1 MKRARSQAVLA
12 ALAIALAAPVA
23 NLAFAQSAEVA
34 NPDPKVEQR
43 LKGLAEELR
52 CLVCQNQ
59 TIADSNAPLA
69 VDLRGQIRTQ
79 IAEGKSDGDIRAY
92 MVQRYGDFVLYR
104 PPLQANTLV
113 LWGGPAL
120 LLLGGIAFFV
130 FTVRRRRAAAPA
142 PAPAAKDGRIQS
154 LLERD

>member
-1 MKRARSQAVLA
+1 MRTLLAGVL
-12 ALAIALAAPVA
+12 
-23 NLAFAQSAEVA
+23 LAFAAFGASGQSSELA

-69 VDLRGQIRTQ
+69 QDLRREIRTQ
-79 IAEGKSDGDIRAY
+79 IAQGKTDGDIRAY

-104 PPLQANTLV
+104 PPFNAQTAL
-113 LWGGPAL
+113 LWGAPAL
-120 LLLGGIAFFV
+120 LLLGGV
-130 FTVRRRRAAAPA
+130 VVLVLTVRRRKAVVAGPA
-142 PAPAAKDGRIQS
+142 GKTAGTKAGRKIQA
-154 LLERD
+154 LLEED